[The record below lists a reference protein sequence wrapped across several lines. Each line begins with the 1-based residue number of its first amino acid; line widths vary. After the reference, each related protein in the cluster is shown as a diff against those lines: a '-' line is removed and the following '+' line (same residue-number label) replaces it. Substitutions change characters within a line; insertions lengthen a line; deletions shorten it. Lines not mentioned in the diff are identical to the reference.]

1 VVLLGAGVVAFASWA
16 YFGPLFSSSQ
26 HDGTPFYRFFGAAG
40 GSHCSGCGFGIELRS
55 WSHFD
60 EIQMGSLADK
70 AEANPRIAAFLR
82 ERIETHG
89 ELARRDYEAAWTMYE
104 SGLRSKAEIDA
115 VKEKD
120 AAEKRLSAALRIK
133 A

>member
-1 VVLLGAGVVAFASWA
+1 
-16 YFGPLFSSSQ
+16 
-26 HDGTPFYRFFGAAG
+26 
-40 GSHCSGCGFGIELRS
+40 
-55 WSHFD
+55 
-60 EIQMGSLADK
+60 
-70 AEANPRIAAFLR
+70 
-82 ERIETHG
+82 
-89 ELARRDYEAAWTMYE
+89 MYE

>member
-1 VVLLGAGVVAFASWA
+1 MWLRNRASQLE
-16 YFGPLFSSSQ
+16 PL
-26 HDGTPFYRFFGAAG
+26 
-40 GSHCSGCGFGIELRS
+40 
-55 WSHFD
+55 D

-89 ELARRDYEAAWTMYE
+89 EACTQ
-104 SGLRSKAEIDA
+104 GLRGSMDHVRVGIAPKAEIDA